1 MKKQERRQR
10 KEQMFSVIEQW
21 QQSNLPQHIFCHE
34 QGITYTTF
42 YYWLRRYRL
51 QQETGGGFLS
61 VNMTSSREGFI
72 EVRYPSGVILQLPS
86 GISLSA
92 IKQLISL

>member
-1 MKKQERRQR
+1 MQRQ
-10 KEQMFSVIEQW
+10 EQMFSVIEQL
-21 QQSNLPQHIFCHE
+21 QQSNLPQHIFCKE
-34 QGITYTTF
+34 QGNTCTTF

-51 QQETGGGFLS
+51 QQERGGGFLS
-61 VNMTSSREGFI
+61 VNVSSAHEGFI

-86 GISLSA
+86 GISLSG